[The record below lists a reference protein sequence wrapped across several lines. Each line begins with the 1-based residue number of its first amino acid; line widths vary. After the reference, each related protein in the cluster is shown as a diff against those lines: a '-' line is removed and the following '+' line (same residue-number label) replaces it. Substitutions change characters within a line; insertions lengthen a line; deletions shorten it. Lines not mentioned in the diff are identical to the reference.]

1 MDENNNKKDK
11 NNENDGNEI
20 RLGLPEFTSRQTQVQ
35 AIITVVYLMLHTT
48 VLPGLIS
55 NILVLLNIKVSDT
68 MFNFIYYVL
77 GFVVLIAVN
86 FTFLRRD
93 FDPVCD
99 HPFYCVITIIGC
111 YLCISVLNIFAAMIL
126 DAILGGKENLNNLN
140 NSAVMESYNT
150 ETGITKATAIF
161 LAPVAEELMFRGGI
175 FSNLK
180 NSGNTIAAYAV
191 SVFIFAFYH
200 VCQFA
205 FTDPGYWFYMLL
217 YIPSGIMLALCYERT
232 NSIICP
238 IVLHMEVN
246 AISLSALNLL
256 G

>member
-1 MDENNNKKDK
+1 MDENNNKKE
-11 NNENDGNEI
+11 NNENGRDEI
-20 RLGLPEFTSRQTQVQ
+20 RLGLPEFNSRQTQTQ
-35 AIITVVYLMLHTT
+35 AIITVVYLVLHIA

-55 NILVLLNIKVSDT
+55 NILALLNIKVSDT
-68 MFNFIYYVL
+68 MFNFIYYSL
-77 GFVVLIAVN
+77 GFIILLAVN

-99 HPFYCVITIIGC
+99 HPFYSVITIIGC

-126 DAILGGKENLNNLN
+126 DAIFGGRENLNNLN
-140 NSAVMESYNT
+140 NSAVMEYYNT
-150 ETGITKATAIF
+150 ETGITKAMAIF
-161 LAPVAEELMFRGGI
+161 LAPVAEELLFRGGI
-175 FSNLK
+175 FSNLR
-180 NSGNTIAAYAV
+180 NSGYRIAAYAV
-191 SVFIFAFYH
+191 SVFTFALYH
-200 VCQFA
+200 VWQFA
-205 FTDPGYWFYMLL
+205 ITDPGYWFYMLL
-217 YIPSGIMLALCYERT
+217 YIPSGVMLALCYERT